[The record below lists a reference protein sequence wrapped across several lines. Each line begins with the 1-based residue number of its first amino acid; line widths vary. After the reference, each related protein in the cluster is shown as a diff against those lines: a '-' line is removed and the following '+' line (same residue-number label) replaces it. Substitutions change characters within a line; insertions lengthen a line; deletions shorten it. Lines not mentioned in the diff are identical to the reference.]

1 MKNIRFYTVGLL
13 SLLTLAAC
21 SPANSEQPAK
31 TASSS
36 KKSVQSS
43 SSKTS
48 SSKETSTSS
57 ESNSSDDF
65 SDRFSMDPDD
75 GASLQ
80 YVPGA
85 ASIPEIEKL
94 KKLHLSTGFV
104 LRTEDGQEV
113 GGPKERSSYD
123 DVVAAFGQ
131 PVSSTDSANPGDGV
145 NVWATDNGDFMAVFR
160 NNVLT
165 DITFRLKGGDANH
178 QSTGSVSK
186 SDTPKTALE
195 RLGKPYIIMRS
206 ERWTSYVYK
215 DSNGD
220 ESNFSTQGDQIVN
233 VMSAAETKRLKGIT
247 GLDKNQ

>member
-1 MKNIRFYTVGLL
+1 MKNIRFFTIGLL
-13 SLLTLAAC
+13 SLVTLVAC
-21 SPANSEQPAK
+21 SPTNSAQQAK

-36 KKSVQSS
+36 RKPIKQSS
-43 SSKTS
+43 TKTS
-48 SSKETSTSS
+48 SRKSSSTSS
-57 ESNSSDDF
+57 DSTSSDDF
-65 SDRFSMDPDD
+65 SDRFSLDPDD

-94 KKLHLSTGFV
+94 KNLHPTTGFV

-123 DVVAAFGQ
+123 DVVAAFCQ

-145 NVWATDNGDFMAVFR
+145 NVWATDNGD
-160 NNVLT
+160 NVLT
-165 DITFRLKGGDANH
+165 DITFRLRGGDANH
-178 QSTGSVSK
+178 QSTSSISK

-195 RLGKPYIIMRS
+195 RLGKPYTIMRS
-206 ERWTSYVYK
+206 ENGTSYVYK

-220 ESNFSTQGDQIVN
+220 ESSFSTQGNKIFN
-233 VMSAAETKRLKGIT
+233 VTSAAETKQLKKIT